1 MILLRQGSGGQV
13 ERDGRRHKLDAGFIL
28 AGNGHSLAHLF
39 AKPASSFCHISVWIE
54 RRDKSQAQLVL
65 RSFSVVGSSP
75 IQSNPWQEF
84 DGASSVFFVGLV

>member
-1 MILLRQGSGGQV
+1 MIEDD

-54 RRDKSQAQLVL
+54 RRDKGQAHLLQSKATRGRNLMVL
-65 RSFSVVGSSP
+65 
-75 IQSNPWQEF
+75 Q
-84 DGASSVFFVGLV
+84 ASSVLEWCN